1 MDNLIRQMKEDK
13 IVAIIRG
20 IRIDKIID
28 TAKALYEGGIHFMEI
43 TFDQGSSTGIE
54 DTCEEIRM
62 VKETLPEAHVGAG
75 TVMTVE
81 QVQAA
86 YDAGAEFIITP
97 NVNESVIQKATA
109 LGMVSMPG
117 AVTPTEI
124 AYAYSKGATLVKV
137 FPVTSLGPEY
147 IKAVRGPLAHIPLV
161 AVGGVDLYN
170 MKDYYQA
177 GVCGFGIGGCLVNK
191 TMIEAGRFDQLKNLA
206 VSYIKTAK
214 QL

>member
-1 MDNLIRQMKEDK
+1 MDNLIRQMKENK

-20 IRIDKIID
+20 ISLDKIAD
-28 TAKALYEGGIHFMEI
+28 TAKALYDGGIRFMEI
-43 TFDQGSSTGIE
+43 TFDQGSFSRIKE
-54 DTCEEIRM
+54 TCEKIRM
-62 VKETLPEAHVGAG
+62 VKEVLPEAHVGAG

-86 YDAGAEFIITP
+86 YDAGAEFIISP
-97 NVNESVIQKATA
+97 NVNESVIQKAGA

-124 AYAYSKGATLVKV
+124 AYAYSKGAAFVKV

-147 IKAVRGPLAHIPLV
+147 IKALRGPLAHIPLV
-161 AVGGVDLYN
+161 AVGGVDLHN
-170 MKDYYQA
+170 MNDYYRA
-177 GVCGFGIGGCLVNK
+177 GVCGFGIGGCLVDK
-191 TMIEAGRFDQLKNLA
+191 TMIETGRFDELKNLA
-206 VSYIKTAK
+206 AAYAKTAK